1 MPKLVKKMSRDFTI
15 INNKLLRDGN
25 LGSSERGL
33 LVTMLSLPDGWSFSI
48 RGLAQI
54 LPDGITKISNT
65 LNKLE
70 SLNYTLDVRDDTR
83 TAELQTGITSSVMSL
98 WKILTL
104 LTLTRPMTILRPKHR
119 LFLKNMT
126 NILKN
131 LIRKT

>member
-1 MPKLVKKMSRDFTI
+1 MDNVSFMKRCPSFFIYFNFAKEELNMPKLVKKMSRDFTI

-70 SLNYTLDVRDDTR
+70 SLNYLSQQGQY
-83 TAELQTGITSSVMSL
+83 L
-98 WKILTL
+98 
-104 LTLTRPMTILRPKHR
+104 P
-119 LFLKNMT
+119 
-126 NILKN
+126 
-131 LIRKT
+131 